1 MGTREI
7 CSAVFVQRKVV
18 LAAGSEWDT
27 EKPWPCVP
35 DTKHPFSSSRLR
47 ALEYGYGWL
56 GCVLQYVGC
65 LVFFFSPQVLL
76 HDLERA
82 RTCQQP
88 VPLSVLMFVS
98 MMWDMPTVRGLVCAL
113 IHTLGHANNP
123 CLCPRPHLVGTKGY
137 IQKDHCQ
144 PHR

>member
-1 MGTREI
+1 MAMAGW
-7 CSAVFVQRKVV
+7 AV
-18 LAAGSEWDT
+18 
-27 EKPWPCVP
+27 C
-35 DTKHPFSSSRLR
+35 
-47 ALEYGYGWL
+47 
-56 GCVLQYVGC
+56 CNM
-65 LVFFFSPQVLL
+65 LVACFFFFSPQVLL

-88 VPLSVLMFVS
+88 VPLSVLMFMS
-98 MMWDMPTVRGLVCAL
+98 MMWDMPSVCGLVCAL

-144 PHR
+144 PHP